1 MHCEGMTSVNL
12 GAAAAV
18 FMPSVGPAS
27 MSAHALQGPQPWW
40 LQNMTLSKLKVW
52 DRQLYSVVY
61 FQSGWQLWKLC
72 SAMPASRTS
81 ENAETCDLS
90 ERIEWFSDD
99 WVWKIWWEKIQ
110 TWFYRSNFQC
120 VVLLSWLPNTGLDS
134 NHHRIFVDIP
144 CLQSA
149 LTDLALDFGDRNPIE
164 FLGSASLY
172 RVN

>member
-72 SAMPASRTS
+72 RMVNCMGLSFAPASLAVTS
-81 ENAETCDLS
+81 RSILVWYWLS
-90 ERIEWFSDD
+90 P
-99 WVWKIWWEKIQ
+99 
-110 TWFYRSNFQC
+110 
-120 VVLLSWLPNTGLDS
+120 L
-134 NHHRIFVDIP
+134 
-144 CLQSA
+144 
-149 LTDLALDFGDRNPIE
+149 
-164 FLGSASLY
+164 
-172 RVN
+172 